1 MFQTQKEGSIY
12 HQQRPL
18 LCTPF
23 RCMDLSSYDCSQLS
37 VFVVYT
43 QNQLSI
49 VVKSR
54 RTKHLSTYMM
64 INAAR
69 PFSSEAR
76 VVNNNNNSNK
86 RDTFQSTCM
95 KPKAQGQ
102 TRSGCK
108 MRKQAIHKR
117 GREPRMCLS
126 SAQKAIQQRHAER
139 RCLIFSFLYY
149 PLSPR
154 GIGSLRVWF
163 IPPFLLRFFFLWY
176 GCIWYAGLFMQ

>member
-23 RCMDLSSYDCSQLS
+23 RCMDLSSYDGLQLS

-49 VVKSR
+49 AVKSR

-76 VVNNNNNSNK
+76 VVNNNNNNSNNNSNK
-86 RDTFQSTCM
+86 RDSFQSTC
-95 KPKAQGQ
+95 
-102 TRSGCK
+102 
-108 MRKQAIHKR
+108 
-117 GREPRMCLS
+117 
-126 SAQKAIQQRHAER
+126 
-139 RCLIFSFLYY
+139 
-149 PLSPR
+149 
-154 GIGSLRVWF
+154 
-163 IPPFLLRFFFLWY
+163 
-176 GCIWYAGLFMQ
+176 